1 MEKHFCTCTAVQCP
15 NHPSNQ
21 DKGCDP
27 CIQKNLKLGEISAC
41 FWSNISNGVIGNTDY
56 SVEKFIQFYF
66 DHKAQ
71 VEKQD
76 TGLIF
81 S

>member
-1 MEKHFCTCTAVQCP
+1 MEKHFCTCTVVKCQ
-15 NHPSNQ
+15 NHPGNQ

-27 CIQKNLKLGEISAC
+27 CIQKNLKFGEIPAC
-41 FWSNISNGVIGNTDY
+41 FWSNISNGVIGKTDN

-71 VEKQD
+71 AEKQD
-76 TGLIF
+76 KV
-81 S
+81 